1 LHQNKNGF
9 YPLVAWVKFEEII
22 KINRLGRSGNGR
34 KERAMAAEYKGE
46 NCSESVLLIPRR
58 NQVLEKRK
66 PYIAFLPNGGYP
78 LGYCDNKIVFPVK
91 IVEPKI
97 INSAIIVRDIDT
109 LRVPR
114 DLFEIESPK
123 NKAIILIRNPS
134 EKFETFLFLIKMAGR
149 DNEEKV
155 VRFIRKSLIDKEIK
169 IENGIIEAMIG
180 ISENPE
186 YLMDGFLSNLTEYI
200 KYLSET

>member
-1 LHQNKNGF
+1 MYENQ
-9 YPLVAWVKFEEII
+9 PCQSVAWVEFNEII
-22 KINRLGRSGNGR
+22 KINILGGNGR
-34 KERAMAAEYKGE
+34 KKRAIAAEYEGE

-58 NQVLEKRK
+58 NQVLEKRI
-66 PYIAFLPNGGYP
+66 PHIAFLPNGGYP
-78 LGYCDNKIVFPVK
+78 LGCCDDKIVFPVK
-91 IVEPKI
+91 IVKPEI
-97 INSAIIVRDIDT
+97 INSVIVVRDTDT

-123 NKAIILIRNPS
+123 SKGVILIRNPS
-134 EKFETFLFLIKMAGR
+134 EKFETFLFLIKMACR

-169 IENGIIEAMIG
+169 IENGIIETMIG

-186 YLMDGFLSNLTEYI
+186 YLMNGFLSNLTEYI